1 MRLLLRILLVNQI
14 LAIALLIAFALMYGP
29 RNLPHFWLPILVFT
43 QAVGG
48 CVGLLFAGLNAW
60 GIYHGAPK
68 VVQHISRIGAVVL
81 GTILGITV
89 GFLLIKFLRPELT
102 FNRRMIVN
110 TGSFALL
117 IAAVMATINILLE
130 QLKARIEQKAIE
142 IQKLRELEA
151 QTRLTSLQGKV
162 NPHFLFNTLNTML
175 NLVHTSPDAVED
187 LILRLSELY
196 RSVLKL
202 PDTGFITLAEELELV
217 RRYLEIEQIRLGDR
231 LTFAVE
237 MDPAAAAIRI
247 PPLFVEPLA
256 ENAVKHGIGPK
267 PEGGRIHI
275 QARIDGHFL
284 VVVVEDDG
292 AGAHAGISGNG
303 FGLYSIRERLRMLYG
318 GRGDL
323 VLIPGTKAGF
333 RAELRVPCD

>member
-14 LAIALLIAFALMYGP
+14 LTVLLIIAFALMYGP

-43 QAVGG
+43 QAVGV
-48 CVGLLFAGLNAW
+48 CVGLLFAGLNGW
-60 GIYHGAPK
+60 GIYHGAPRL
-68 VVQHISRIGAVVL
+68 VQHLGRVGAVVV
-81 GTILGITV
+81 GTVLGITF
-89 GFLLIKFLRPELT
+89 GFLLIRALRPELS
-102 FNRRMIVN
+102 FNRSVVVN

-117 IAAVMATINILLE
+117 IATVMASLNILLE
-130 QLKARIEQKAIE
+130 RLKASIEQKAIE

-175 NLVHTSPDAVED
+175 NLVHTAPDAVED

-202 PDTGFITLAEELELV
+202 PESGFISLTEELDLV

-231 LTFAVE
+231 LTFEME
-237 MDPAAAAIRI
+237 MDPAVADIRV
-247 PPLFVEPLA
+247 PPLLVEPLA

-267 PEGGRIHI
+267 PEGGCIHI
-275 QARIDGHFL
+275 QARIEGAFL
-284 VVVVEDDG
+284 CVVVEDNG
-292 AGAHAGISGNG
+292 AGASSGMSGNG
-303 FGLYSIRERLRMLYG
+303 FGLYSIRERLRLLYG
-318 GRGDL
+318 GRGSL
-323 VLIPGTKAGF
+323 TLGPQHSGGF
-333 RAELRVPCD
+333 RAELKVPRD